1 MNRFGKRSM
10 ENRKYIG
17 TNENVEPKNMPNGQR

>member
-17 TNENVEPKNMPNGQR
+17 TNENVEPNMPNGQR